1 MNAWLGGFESV
12 LKHMVP
18 GNFDWFL
25 HTMLFYRSRYVLK
38 KQQEKR
44 VNVDNHDSD
53 EVEDVEDEA
62 WYKVIVLV
70 D

>member
-1 MNAWLGGFESV
+1 MES
-12 LKHMVP
+12 

-62 WYKVIVLV
+62 
-70 D
+70 